1 MSTLQL
7 ARPEGAIP
15 AAELHLMPFHIEY
28 TGFAPVTTYFRPKPA
43 NSRFPGQAAT
53 PDDDALMSPNGNS
66 QHVDENTQDTEKMDV
81 DAPPEPSTSAATP
94 SLASRSQSATTDA
107 DPRRL
112 TAAFRGRT
120 VQGLRVDLPAGYSG
134 AVLRTPPDA
143 LALKAEGER
152 VRAKA
157 AAAASKAE
165 VAAKTKAK
173 KAAAASEASTRRAT
187 RRSQRAGLVVPQ
199 AEPEAAG
206 EEADEGE
213 TAERERDEHNSADA
227 SEAQAGDSEDSA
239 TPAVRVLRPSATF
252 SSFVLWN
259 ADIAVDEGK
268 DEYLRTITEWMDLAA
283 EVGCLYFWI
292 PYRSCFT
299 DPPLLNVDCS
309 LPVDSRHACISDSG
323 DPISTSVRRCAT
335 EGENARAISSYLLR
349 P

>member
-7 ARPEGAIP
+7 ARSEGALP
-15 AAELHLMPFHIEY
+15 AAQLHLMPFHIDY
-28 TGFAPVTTYFRPKPA
+28 TGSAPVTTYFRPKPA

-53 PDDDALMSPNGNS
+53 PDDDALMSPNGDS
-66 QHVDENTQDTEKMDV
+66 QQANENTQDTEKMDV
-81 DAPPEPSTSAATP
+81 DDPPEPSTSAVTP
-94 SLASRSQSATTDA
+94 SPASQSQSAASDA

-165 VAAKTKAK
+165 TAAKTKAK
-173 KAAAASEASTRRAT
+173 KAAAASEASTRRAS
-187 RRSQRAGLVVPQ
+187 RRSQRAGLVAPQ
-199 AEPEAAG
+199 TEPEAAI
-206 EEADEGE
+206 EETAEGE
-213 TAERERDEHNSADA
+213 TAEPERDDHNSADA
-227 SEAQAGDSEDSA
+227 SEAQAGDNEDSA
-239 TPAVRVLRPSATF
+239 APAVRVLRPSATF

-283 EVGCLYFWI
+283 EVGYMHFWT
-292 PYRSCFT
+292 PCRSRFT
-299 DPPLLNVDCS
+299 DTPLL
-309 LPVDSRHACISDSG
+309 I
-323 DPISTSVRRCAT
+323 VRF
-335 EGENARAISSYLLR
+335 L
-349 P
+349 